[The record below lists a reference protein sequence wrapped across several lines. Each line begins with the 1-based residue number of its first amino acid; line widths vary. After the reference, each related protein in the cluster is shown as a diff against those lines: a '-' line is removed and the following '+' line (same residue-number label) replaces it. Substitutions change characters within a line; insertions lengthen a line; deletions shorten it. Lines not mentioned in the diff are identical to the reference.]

1 MQTTVGRDMNQFSWF
16 CYVIL
21 CYVMERSWYLGYELE
36 KSEGGLQPIVMNP
49 LNASVCLLL
58 DIDVDIDMCD
68 RDVDVECMMVNNCIE
83 NNRKYCMFLT

>member
-1 MQTTVGRDMNQFSWF
+1 M
-16 CYVIL
+16 L

-58 DIDVDIDMCD
+58 DIDVDIKICMY
-68 RDVDVECMMVNNCIE
+68 VDIDGDIECIMMNNCIE
-83 NNRKYCMFLT
+83 DNRKYCMFLT